1 MVGGATHADAK
12 MLGYIDRGEYYTALL
27 EIKTDI
33 GVFAYLKNGEVKSR
47 MQGIIYHIRQQLALT
62 DTALAAKYPDEDI
75 DLVAAWDEYLID
87 LLTYIQPQSKSFI

>member
-47 MQGIIYHIRQQLALT
+47 MQGTHRHGLGCQV
-62 DTALAAKYPDEDI
+62 PRRRHR
-75 DLVAAWDEYLID
+75 
-87 LLTYIQPQSKSFI
+87 SGCCMG